1 MSFKASNKLREI
13 ALSFFC
19 VYYYYCMYV
28 GTTTISQ
35 NSSRY
40 HISRKACFEV
50 SLLLYVNVVLIQ
62 CNAARYLLGRCLL
75 LQVFIQMVTLYWHKY
90 LKLSLLLTLKM
101 ETLYSCVY
109 YILHCVNHNAD
120 FCILKLAFSYFQHW
134 YLINIQCTC
143 MQILS
148 FYIGT
153 RIVLSWAM
161 LVRLMYCSCNI
172 SVEITCFE
180 Q

>member
-120 FCILKLAFSYFQHW
+120 FCILKLALAQFSVANKPKYH
-134 YLINIQCTC
+134 NRV
-143 MQILS
+143 
-148 FYIGT
+148 T
-153 RIVLSWAM
+153 RLLDFRRSTPASMHMIVVNDS
-161 LVRLMYCSCNI
+161 
-172 SVEITCFE
+172 
-180 Q
+180 

>member
-50 SLLLYVNVVLIQ
+50 SLLLYVHVVLIQ

-120 FCILKLAFSYFQHW
+120 FCILQLQFLVLHFSVAKKMSCSQTLA
-134 YLINIQCTC
+134 
-143 MQILS
+143 
-148 FYIGT
+148 
-153 RIVLSWAM
+153 R
-161 LVRLMYCSCNI
+161 
-172 SVEITCFE
+172 
-180 Q
+180 